1 MIKLGQR
8 LRDIRIQKGLTLD
21 DVTRAIKIR
30 PAFLRA
36 IEHGEYHKLPESSY
50 AQGFI
55 ANYADYL
62 GLSKR
67 ETLALF
73 RREFDEVKAL
83 SLIPRRFAE
92 PVDTSFS
99 KLRIKHTT
107 FVVILFFLVFISY
120 LLYAYKDFVI
130 DPSLTVSS
138 VKNFSGKPGAF
149 IIEGKANPYD
159 TVTVNTQPTFVS
171 GDGTFNKTISIFP
184 GEAEITVKAVNRFGR
199 ETILKRVVN
208 VK

>member
-8 LRDIRIQKGLTLD
+8 LHDKRIQKGLTLD
-21 DVTRAIKIR
+21 DVTKATKIR

-73 RREFDEVKAL
+73 RREFDEAKAYAL
-83 SLIPRRFAE
+83 VPRRFAE

-99 KLRIKHTT
+99 KFKIQHTT
-107 FVVILFFLVFISY
+107 LVVFLIFFVFIFY
-120 LLYAYKDFVI
+120 LIYAYRDVFINPTLAVGSNEI
-130 DPSLTVSS
+130 ISTETGEVTV
-138 VKNFSGKPGAF
+138 K
-149 IIEGKANPYD
+149 GKASKYD
-159 TVTVNTQPTFVS
+159 LVTVNNQPTFVN
-171 GDGTFNKTISIFP
+171 GDGSFSKTVSVFP
-184 GEAEITVKAVNRFGR
+184 DEKEITVKAVNRFGR
-199 ETILKRVVN
+199 ETI
-208 VK
+208 VKKTITAR